1 MSTEASSRGWSFSC
15 QQVESAVPTPPIW
28 AVNGAQNSRP
38 ETPKAGRK
46 TSQTRSQLGS
56 VASPAS
62 GVLEE
67 NPPPLPSHLPGPIP
81 SIKLQKQVSQQPG
94 RGKVSVCLLPSPTP
108 PGQLCLSPP
117 PHASMGCTHVR
128 CTGLHRD
135 AAREGDRSLQP
146 PYR

>member
-1 MSTEASSRGWSFSC
+1 MSTEASSRGCSFSC

-38 ETPKAGRK
+38 EAPKAGRK

-67 NPPPLPSHLPGPIP
+67 NPPPLPSHLPSP
-81 SIKLQKQVSQQPG
+81 SHPH
-94 RGKVSVCLLPSPTP
+94 LPSPGPPLPLLKRRTWTP
-108 PGQLCLSPP
+108 CMVCKPPMRSSAQTACLCVNNKLFEP
-117 PHASMGCTHVR
+117 
-128 CTGLHRD
+128 
-135 AAREGDRSLQP
+135 QK
-146 PYR
+146 